1 MGIEIFEK
9 GEQVL
14 QLRVKVHQAEQ
25 ERLNKAET
33 ISISEARKLLKKRT
47 KGL

>member
-9 GEQVL
+9 GQQAL
-14 QLRVKVHQAEQ
+14 QLRVKVHQAEL
-25 ERLNKAET
+25 ERLNKAKT
-33 ISISEARKLLKKRT
+33 ISVSEARKLLKKRI